1 MTDRIVET
9 SRKVTL
15 LGAGQVTKAI
25 FHESLSHAPFLVAAD
40 GGTKMA
46 LKYGAMPEIVIGDMD
61 SIDEASRARIPPGR
75 LHRIAEQESTDF
87 DKALR
92 SISAPLVIAVGFLG
106 RRLDHQLAALAS
118 LVRLEH
124 LPCLLLGKRDV
135 CFHLRGEVALELEP
149 GSRLSLFPMLP
160 ASGRS
165 QGLKWPIEGL
175 RLAPDGMVGTS
186 NRVEEGP
193 VRLAADGPGLLVILP
208 RRALGAVVAALSGG

>member
-1 MTDRIVET
+1 
-9 SRKVTL
+9 
-15 LGAGQVTKAI
+15 
-25 FHESLSHAPFLVAAD
+25 
-40 GGTKMA
+40 MA
-46 LKYGAMPEIVIGDMD
+46 LKYGTMPEIVIGDMD
-61 SIDEASRARIPPGR
+61 SIDEASRARIPAAR
-75 LHRIAEQESTDF
+75 LHRIAEQESTDL

-92 SISAPLVIAVGFLG
+92 SISAPLVIATGFLG

-160 ASGRS
+160 VSGRS

-175 RLAPDGMVGTS
+175 RLAPDGMIGTS
-186 NRVEEGP
+186 NRVVEGP
-193 VRLAADGPGLLVILP
+193 VRLAAEGPGLLVIVP
-208 RRALGAVVAALSGG
+208 RRALGAVAAALSGGRA